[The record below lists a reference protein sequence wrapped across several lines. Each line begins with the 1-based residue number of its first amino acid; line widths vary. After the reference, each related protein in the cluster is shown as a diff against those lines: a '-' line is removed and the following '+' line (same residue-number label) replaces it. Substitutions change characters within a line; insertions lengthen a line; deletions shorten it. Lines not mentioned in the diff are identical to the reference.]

1 LAELQSNYSQLLE
14 IKHQKL
20 RATPSLRLATIQKR
34 LENMFELLNSWQ
46 QYVDVIY
53 MSEAEAT
60 LMATLQS
67 SDVRP
72 DELSYKNRK
81 EQQEISERL
90 NTLFGKES
98 EIAPES
104 KAAAA
109 KIKGDQDQD
118 QNYETVEEGI
128 TSDTAS
134 ENEDGVTKSVA
145 KSFEASK

>member
-1 LAELQSNYSQLLE
+1 
-14 IKHQKL
+14 
-20 RATPSLRLATIQKR
+20 
-34 LENMFELLNSWQ
+34 
-46 QYVDVIY
+46 
-53 MSEAEAT
+53 
-60 LMATLQS
+60 MATLQS

-98 EIAPES
+98 EIAHES

-128 TSDTAS
+128 TSDTTS

-145 KSFEASK
+145 KSVEASK

>member
-1 LAELQSNYSQLLE
+1 
-14 IKHQKL
+14 
-20 RATPSLRLATIQKR
+20 
-34 LENMFELLNSWQ
+34 MFELLNSWQ
-46 QYVDVIY
+46 KYVDVIY

-145 KSFEASK
+145 KSVEASK

>member
-1 LAELQSNYSQLLE
+1 MAELQRNYSQLLSL
-14 IKHQKL
+14 KHQKL

-60 LMATLQS
+60 LMATIQS

-90 NTLFGKES
+90 NTLFGRDS
-98 EIAPES
+98 EVSPES
-104 KAAAA
+104 KAA
-109 KIKGDQDQD
+109 
-118 QNYETVEEGI
+118 E
-128 TSDTAS
+128 
-134 ENEDGVTKSVA
+134 A
-145 KSFEASK
+145 KSKGVDLDKD

>member
-1 LAELQSNYSQLLE
+1 
-14 IKHQKL
+14 
-20 RATPSLRLATIQKR
+20 
-34 LENMFELLNSWQ
+34 
-46 QYVDVIY
+46 

-98 EIAPES
+98 
-104 KAAAA
+104 
-109 KIKGDQDQD
+109 
-118 QNYETVEEGI
+118 
-128 TSDTAS
+128 
-134 ENEDGVTKSVA
+134 
-145 KSFEASK
+145 